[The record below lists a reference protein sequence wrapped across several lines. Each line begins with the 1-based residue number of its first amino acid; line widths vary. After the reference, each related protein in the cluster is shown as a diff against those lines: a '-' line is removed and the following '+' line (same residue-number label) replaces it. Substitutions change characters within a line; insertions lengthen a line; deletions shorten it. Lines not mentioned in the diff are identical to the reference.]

1 MRMPVMIKKLKYFLA
16 AYAAF
21 AAFAYAFLAFETMA
35 SVTSQNAN
43 VRHLED
49 KALGSITVFQ
59 SALKK
64 ELMGAMQKGGPKAAV
79 EICNEKA
86 PQIAEKVGLEE
97 NVTISR
103 TSLKVRNP
111 DNQPNDW
118 EKVILDDFEK
128 RKSHGE
134 ALNTMSAYQYD
145 GEVFTYMK
153 PIPMMGMC
161 ASCHGANVPK
171 PLYEHINKFYPNDKA
186 IGFKPGDI
194 RGAFVV
200 KIKQSEGFNE

>member
-1 MRMPVMIKKLKYFLA
+1 MWLIMTKFKYFVT
-16 AYAAF
+16 AYAVFAVFAF
-21 AAFAYAFLAFETMA
+21 AFEAFVSKASAGEENFALASFKEKAEEAIM
-35 SVTSQNAN
+35 VFQ
-43 VRHLED
+43 
-49 KALGSITVFQ
+49 KALKG
-59 SALKK
+59 

-86 PQIAEKVGLEE
+86 PQIAEKVGLLE

-111 DNQPNDW
+111 NNRPTDW
-118 EKVILDDFEK
+118 EKKTLEVFEE
-128 RKSHGE
+128 RQAGGE
-134 ALNTMSAYQYD
+134 TLIAMNTHKFD

-161 ASCHGANVPK
+161 AACHGTNISK
-171 PLYEHINKFYPNDKA
+171 PLYENISKYYPDDAA

-200 KIKQSEGFNE
+200 RITPEK

>member
-1 MRMPVMIKKLKYFLA
+1 MIMSKLKYFVT
-16 AYAAF
+16 AYAVFAVFAYAF
-21 AAFAYAFLAFETMA
+21 AAFDTKASAGEENFAIASFEEKAEEAIM
-35 SVTSQNAN
+35 VFQ
-43 VRHLED
+43 
-49 KALGSITVFQ
+49 KALKG
-59 SALKK
+59 

-111 DNQPNDW
+111 DNLPSEW
-118 EKVILDDFEK
+118 EKEILEDFEK
-128 RKSHGE
+128 RKSGGE
-134 ALNTMSAYQYD
+134 ALNAMSAYEYD
-145 GEVFTYMK
+145 GDVFAYMK

-161 ASCHGANVPK
+161 AACHGTNVSK
-171 PLYEHINKFYPNDKA
+171 PLYEHISKFYPNDKA

-200 KIKQSEGFNE
+200 QVLSEN